1 MEWTKASMKK
11 STTKKSKKPKSGQKS
26 TSRRARTKYP
36 ALNPSYNLKTRTDE
50 ISDIQSY
57 ASSIPDDL
65 IDPKTG
71 KLVKEFLNSFVEEH
85 INANFKHKGMKLM
98 KKKAEKRERYRA
110 NNSRNKDIYTREKA
124 QGKLNYIEDIKDLGK
139 DNVADD
145 FDLEMS
151 PDTNKNFYFWQDED
165 NN

>member
-1 MEWTKASMKK
+1 MDWIRSSMTTSPKKK
-11 STTKKSKKPKSGQKS
+11 SAKPKSGPKS
-26 TSRRARTKYP
+26 TNRRARTKYS
-36 ALNPSYNLKTRTDE
+36 ALKPGYNLKTRTDE

-65 IDPKTG
+65 IDKKTG
-71 KLVKEFLNSFVEEH
+71 KPVKEWLNSFVEEH
-85 INANFKHKGMKLM
+85 INANFKHQGIKLM
-98 KKKAEKRERYRA
+98 KKKNEKRERYRA

-151 PDTNKNFYFWQDED
+151 PDHNGDFYFWKENEED
-165 NN
+165 